1 MLLLLAGVAM
11 LTPAS
16 AVSVTPASGQIPAA
30 YEASSPIARSHV
42 FRLPRS
48 ATHVAVHW
56 KGASDAVVRL
66 AFGRDGNRFRPA
78 RRVALDEAG
87 EGRTGNETYGAIM
100 LARGARAVR
109 VTTNRPLRRLSLL
122 ALTDRGRPLVLR
134 PGVRSLSAV
143 AQPAVIPRSGWV
155 ADESLRFDAS
165 GRESWPPAFWPI
177 QKVLVHHT
185 ATQNGDPNPAAT
197 IRSIYQYH
205 AVTQAWGDIG
215 YNFLIDEA
223 GNVYEGRYSREYA
236 GQPPTGQDLNGNGVT
251 AAHAQGY
258 NSGTVG
264 IALLGTLTDRDT
276 TPAARS
282 ALEKLIAWIDD
293 ARAIDP
299 QGASLYTNP
308 VSGAQATFANIAG
321 HRDVNATE
329 CPGGSFYATLP
340 QLRSAVAALIG
351 STQRDFTVAAT
362 PTSASTTAGGSVSY
376 AVSVGAVNG
385 FSGDVGLAV
394 SGLPAGAT
402 PSFAPSS
409 VVAAPGSSQLIV
421 TSSSATA
428 AGSYALTISGTNGA
442 RTRTASVSFVVN
454 PSSDFG
460 VSVSP
465 SSRTVKR
472 GGSASYTV
480 NVSSQGGFAG
490 DVALSIAGL
499 PSGSTAT
506 FSPPS
511 PVSAPKS
518 STLAIRTSSSTPRG
532 TFALTVTGT
541 SGIVARNAK
550 ATLIVKSG

>member
-16 AVSVTPASGQIPAA
+16 AVSATPASAHIPAA

-56 KGASDAVVRL
+56 KGTSDAVVRL
-66 AFGRDGNRFRPA
+66 AFSRDGNRFGPA

-100 LARGARAVR
+100 LARGARAVN

-143 AQPAVIPRSGWV
+143 AQPAVIPRSGWA

-223 GNVYEGRYSREYA
+223 GNVYEGRYSRQYA
-236 GQPPTGQDLNGNGVT
+236 PGEPPTGQDLNGNGVT

-276 TPAARS
+276 TSAARS

-308 VSGAQATFANIAG
+308 VSGVQATFANIAG

-329 CPGGSFYATLP
+329 CPGGSFYATAE
-340 QLRSAVAALIG
+340 RS
-351 STQRDFTVAAT
+351 
-362 PTSASTTAGGSVSY
+362 
-376 AVSVGAVNG
+376 
-385 FSGDVGLAV
+385 
-394 SGLPAGAT
+394 
-402 PSFAPSS
+402 
-409 VVAAPGSSQLIV
+409 
-421 TSSSATA
+421 
-428 AGSYALTISGTNGA
+428 
-442 RTRTASVSFVVN
+442 
-454 PSSDFG
+454 
-460 VSVSP
+460 
-465 SSRTVKR
+465 
-472 GGSASYTV
+472 
-480 NVSSQGGFAG
+480 
-490 DVALSIAGL
+490 
-499 PSGSTAT
+499 
-506 FSPPS
+506 
-511 PVSAPKS
+511 
-518 STLAIRTSSSTPRG
+518 
-532 TFALTVTGT
+532 
-541 SGIVARNAK
+541 
-550 ATLIVKSG
+550 

>member
-16 AVSVTPASGQIPAA
+16 AVSATPASAQIPAA

-56 KGASDAVVRL
+56 KGTSDAVVRL
-66 AFGRDGNRFRPA
+66 AFSRDGNRFRPA

-143 AQPAVIPRSGWV
+143 AQPAVIPRSGWA

-223 GNVYEGRYSREYA
+223 GNVYEGRYSRQYA
-236 GQPPTGQDLNGNGVT
+236 PGEPPTGQDLNGNGVT

-276 TPAARS
+276 TSAARS

-351 STQRDFTVAAT
+351 STQPDFTVAAT

-376 AVSVGAVNG
+376 AVSVGAVNV
-385 FSGDVGLAV
+385 FSGDVGLTV

-409 VVAAPGSSQLIV
+409 VAAPGSSQLIV

-499 PSGSTAT
+499 PPGSTAT
-506 FSPPS
+506 FSPS
-511 PVSAPKS
+511 SVIAPKS

>member
-1 MLLLLAGVAM
+1 MLLLLVGVAM

-16 AVSVTPASGQIPAA
+16 AVSATPASAQIPAA

-56 KGASDAVVRL
+56 KGTSDAVVRL
-66 AFGRDGNRFRPA
+66 AFSRDGNRFGPE

-143 AQPAVIPRSGWV
+143 AQPAVIPRSGW
-155 ADESLRFDAS
+155 AANESLRFDAS

-223 GNVYEGRYSREYA
+223 GNVYEGRYSRQYA
-236 GQPPTGQDLNGNGVT
+236 PGQPPTGQDLNGNGVT

-282 ALEKLIAWIDD
+282 ALERLIAWIDD

-308 VSGAQATFANIAG
+308 VSGVQATFANIAG

-351 STQRDFTVAAT
+351 STQPDFTVAAT

-385 FSGDVGLAV
+385 FSGGVDLAV

-402 PSFAPSS
+402 PSFTPSS
-409 VVAAPGSSQLIV
+409 VAAPGSSQLIV

-428 AGSYALTISGTNGA
+428 AGSYALTISGTNDA

-480 NVSSQGGFAG
+480 NVSFQGGFTG

-499 PSGSTAT
+499 PPGSTAT
-506 FSPPS
+506 FSPS
-511 PVSAPKS
+511 PVIAPKS
-518 STLAIRTSSSTPRG
+518 STLVVRTSSSTPRG
-532 TFALTVTGT
+532 TFTLTVTGT
-541 SGIVARNAK
+541 SGSAARNAK
-550 ATLIVKSG
+550 ATLMVKSG